1 MATTTA
7 TRTNPRATKKYKALI
22 AAEFSDSEALN
33 FLASQGV
40 DVSHVQP
47 KDAPEDD
54 ALAALVQAGFTRE
67 QAEQLNASQPKGKKA
82 KKKAKKAKA
91 AKAAPAPEVLTAKQE
106 GEALVAQRGFS
117 FSRGRVY
124 STMETIEAQVRVL
137 KTGRP
142 EVVST
147 SGVGRVVAVLIY
159 REESGDVAVQNLA
172 KPV

>member
-1 MATTTA
+1 MATTA
-7 TRTNPRATKKYKALI
+7 KRTNPRATKKYKALI
-22 AAEFSDSEALN
+22 AAEFSDGEALN

-47 KDAPEDD
+47 KDDATND
-54 ALAALVQAGFTRE
+54 ALDALVKAGFTPE
-67 QAEQLNASQPKGKKA
+67 QAEQLNASQPAKKGKKD
-82 KKKAKKAKA
+82 KKRKKAKA
-91 AKAAPAPEVLTAKQE
+91 AKAPAPEALTAKQE

-137 KTGRP
+137 KTGKP